1 VDGCAG
7 NGDPARNFL
16 VADIDHARAALFV
29 QMTQLCHNRLLSF
42 CARILPLN
50 ENRCGEPART
60 LLSAPRFL
68 CYRKRMDNKSHYRV
82 IILGSGA
89 AGFTAAIYA
98 ARANLKP
105 LLIEGPQPGGQLTIT
120 TDVENYP
127 GFPKGIMGPELME
140 EFKKQAVRFGTET
153 VFGEVTS
160 ANLKQRP
167 FQIGAGKETY
177 TAEALI
183 IATGASA
190 KLLGLESEMKLMGH
204 GVSACATCDGF
215 FFKDKEL
222 VVVGG
227 GDTAME
233 EATFLTKFASKV
245 TVVHRRDKLRASKIM
260 QDRAEKNPKV
270 SFVWD
275 TVVDEVYGDPKAGG
289 VTGVRFKNIK
299 TGKTED
305 FRCDGLFI
313 AIGHEP
319 NSKLFAGQLELDP
332 NGYILTHDGT
342 KTNTPGVFACGDVQ
356 DHVYR
361 QAVTAAGTGCMAAI
375 DAERFLESQEV

>member
-1 VDGCAG
+1 
-7 NGDPARNFL
+7 
-16 VADIDHARAALFV
+16 
-29 QMTQLCHNRLLSF
+29 M
-42 CARILPLN
+42 
-50 ENRCGEPART
+50 E
-60 LLSAPRFL
+60 
-68 CYRKRMDNKSHYRV
+68 KKSHYRV

-89 AGFTAAIYA
+89 AGLTAAIYA
-98 ARANLKP
+98 ARANLQP
-105 LLIEGPQPGGQLTIT
+105 LVIEGSQPGGQLTIT

-127 GFPKGIMGPELME
+127 GFARAIMGPELMD

-153 VFGEVTS
+153 LFGEVTS
-160 ANLKQRP
+160 VNLKQRP
-167 FQIGAGKETY
+167 FQIAVGKDNY
-177 TAEALI
+177 ACDALI

-215 FFKDKEL
+215 FFKDKDL

-233 EATFLTKFASKV
+233 EATFLTKFAKKV
-245 TVVHRRDKLRASKIM
+245 TVAHRRDQLRASKIM
-260 QDRAEKNPKV
+260 QDRAEKNPKIT
-270 SFVWD
+270 FVWN

-289 VTGVRFKNIK
+289 VTGVKFRNVK

-305 FRCDGLFI
+305 FKSDGLFI

-319 NSKLFAGQLELDP
+319 NSKLFVGQLELDP

-342 KTNTPGVFACGDVQ
+342 KTKIPGVFACGDVQ

-361 QAVTAAGTGCMAAI
+361 QAVTAAGTGCMAAM
-375 DAERFLESQEV
+375 DAERFLESQEG